1 MGKMSAFES
10 AIAWG
15 LALEA
20 LASSKEVA
28 VSILQDLI
36 AQIPPNLPDDLRNS
50 VNERIALRCL
60 EELFGAHDPPPVR
73 RSKLSLDLSESCQ
86 QVLRRVVNETAESDV
101 RMGGGGKWKWD
112 IEPLIEHKR
121 ASMPKCALNK
131 LKDSI
136 VDSSHPYAELFGRKS
151 GLASVRVAVSDG
163 ILGLNGG
170 CSNAP
175 NIGVEEERN
184 DESALPSKRGKNAS
198 ETEKVADENYDGSGV
213 NAKKMKMDASYVLRS
228 AQDNSVPLAGR
239 EMLEDSLERDI
250 PVSKREKCVLSE
262 FRMDMRV
269 ETGALEDGRDDYTAS
284 KRSGDAVHK
293 SFVENPCADKF
304 KDGSGFSP
312 EPTISGIAP
321 PHETQHKVSAKDSSC
336 NIEHEFHI
344 EVPHPESVNGS
355 KQKSIADKGK
365 GVSKHCPELT
375 TSPVAPPGKSQR
387 NVFARESDYNSDI
400 NITRPASADG
410 SQKKTIAD
418 GVKDLSHWDFVA
430 MEKRDFL
437 SSKCALTRYYYS
449 KEKDHCLMCD
459 EGGQLLICSTSDCPL
474 AYHESCMGSKFISYK
489 TGDFYCPF
497 CAYDLDLT
505 EYLEAEKEA
514 SRLKKDLWAFLCLLG
529 SSS

>member
-15 LALEA
+15 LAVEA
-20 LASSKEVA
+20 LASSKQVA
-28 VSILQDLI
+28 VSILHDLI
-36 AQIPPNLPDDLRNS
+36 AQIPPNLPDDLRNR
-50 VNERIALRCL
+50 VNERVALRCL
-60 EELFGAHDPPPVR
+60 EELFGAHDAPPVR
-73 RSKLSLDLSESCQ
+73 RSKLSFELSESCQ
-86 QVLRRVVNETAESDV
+86 QVLRRIVNETAESDV

-112 IEPLIEHKR
+112 IEPFIEHKR
-121 ASMPKCALNK
+121 ASMPTCALNK
-131 LKDSI
+131 LKDSV
-136 VDSSHPYAELFGRKS
+136 VDWSHPYAELFGRKS
-151 GLASVRVAVSDG
+151 GLAFVRVAGSDG

-175 NIGVEEERN
+175 NIGVEEARN

-213 NAKKMKMDASYVLRS
+213 NAKKMKMDDSYVLRS

-250 PVSKREKCVLSE
+250 PVSQREKCVLSE

-269 ETGALEDGRDDYTAS
+269 ETWALEDGRDDYTAS
-284 KRSGDAVHK
+284 KRSGDAIHK
-293 SFVENPCADKF
+293 SFVENPCAHKF

-312 EPTISGIAP
+312 ERTISGIAP

-344 EVPHPESVNGS
+344 EVPHPVSVDGS

-365 GVSKHCPELT
+365 GVSEHCPELT
-375 TSPVAPPGKSQR
+375 TSPVAPPD
-387 NVFARESDYNSDI
+387 V
-400 NITRPASADG
+400 

-418 GVKDLSHWDFVA
+418 GVKDLSRWDFVT

-437 SSKCALTRYYYS
+437 SSKCALTRYYYL
-449 KEKDHCLMCD
+449 KEKDHCLMCN